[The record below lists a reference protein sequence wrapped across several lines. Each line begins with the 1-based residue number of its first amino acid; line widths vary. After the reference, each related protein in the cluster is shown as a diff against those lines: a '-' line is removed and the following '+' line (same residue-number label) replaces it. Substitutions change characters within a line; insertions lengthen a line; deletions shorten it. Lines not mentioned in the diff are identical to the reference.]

1 MTKRIRL
8 RIAYDGTNYHGWQ
21 QQPDCVT
28 VEGSLIKAASR
39 LLAIP
44 YEEVIFQG
52 ASRTDSGVHALGQT
66 AHIDH
71 DTDRGLWDFVRGLNA
86 LTEDD
91 ICVLHADE
99 VGFDFN
105 ARHSSRGK
113 TYRYNIWNHRFQHP
127 LKLTRSWNVRKPLD
141 LDAMREAAA
150 LLVGEHDFAAFRASD
165 CQAQTTV
172 REITA
177 VKIFTTDELG
187 ADITIQVEGTAFLK
201 YMVRII
207 SGTLVEIGKGRLA
220 PDIITQMFEQKDRA
234 LGGTTAPPHGLT
246 LVSVHYPDHPWAD
259 GDEPV
264 IGGPWMA

>member
-21 QQPDCVT
+21 QQPDTAT
-28 VEGSLIKAASR
+28 VEGSLIEAASR
-39 LLAIP
+39 ILAIP

-66 AHIDH
+66 AHLDH
-71 DTDRGLWDFVRGLNA
+71 DTNRDLWDFVRGLNA

-91 ICVLHADE
+91 ICVVHADE
-99 VGFDFN
+99 VTEAFN

-127 LKLTRSWNVRKPLD
+127 LRLTRSWNVRKPLD
-141 LDAMREAAA
+141 VDAMREAAA

-165 CQAQTTV
+165 CQAQTTQ

-177 VKIFTTDELG
+177 VEIFADG

-207 SGTLVEIGKGRLA
+207 SGTLVEVGKGRLA
-220 PDIITQMFEQKDRA
+220 PDIITRMFEEKERS

-246 LVSVHYPDHPWAD
+246 LISVHYPDRPWE
-259 GDEPV
+259 GGEEPV

>member
-1 MTKRIRL
+1 
-8 RIAYDGTNYHGWQ
+8 
-21 QQPDCVT
+21 
-28 VEGSLIKAASR
+28 LIEAASR
-39 LLAIP
+39 ILAIP

-66 AHIDH
+66 AHLDH
-71 DTDRGLWDFVRGLNA
+71 DTNRDLWDFVRGLNA

-91 ICVLHADE
+91 ICVVHADE
-99 VGFDFN
+99 VTEAFN

-127 LKLTRSWNVRKPLD
+127 LRLTRSWNVRKPLD
-141 LDAMREAAA
+141 VDAMREAAA

-165 CQAQTTV
+165 CQAQTTQ

-177 VKIFTTDELG
+177 VEIFADG

-207 SGTLVEIGKGRLA
+207 SGTLVEVGKGRLA
-220 PDIITQMFEQKDRA
+220 PDIITRMFEEKERS

-246 LVSVHYPDHPWAD
+246 LISVHYPDHPWE
-259 GDEPV
+259 GGEEPV

>member
-21 QQPDCVT
+21 QQPDTAT
-28 VEGSLIKAASR
+28 VEGSLIEATSR
-39 LLAIP
+39 ILAIP
-44 YEEVIFQG
+44 YEDVIFQG

-66 AHIDH
+66 AHLDH
-71 DTDRGLWDFVRGLNA
+71 DTNRDLWDFVRGLNA

-91 ICVLHADE
+91 ICVVHADE
-99 VGFDFN
+99 VTEAFN

-127 LKLTRSWNVRKPLD
+127 LRLTRSWNVRKPLD
-141 LDAMREAAA
+141 VDAMREAAA

-165 CQAQTTV
+165 CQAQTTQ

-177 VKIFTTDELG
+177 VEIFADG

-207 SGTLVEIGKGRLA
+207 SGTLVEVGKGRLA
-220 PDIITQMFEQKDRA
+220 PDIITRMFEEKERS

-246 LVSVHYPDHPWAD
+246 LISVHYPDHPWE
-259 GDEPV
+259 GGEEPV